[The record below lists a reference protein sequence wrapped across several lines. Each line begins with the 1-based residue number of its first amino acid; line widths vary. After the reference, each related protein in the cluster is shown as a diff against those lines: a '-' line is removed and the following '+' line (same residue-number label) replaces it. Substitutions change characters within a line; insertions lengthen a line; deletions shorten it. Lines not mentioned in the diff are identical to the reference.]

1 MYVHSQWFAWW
12 ITGHKWSEPAWLKLS
27 DTEIVCNLEKVL
39 SHFKLNKFYI
49 KNAIL
54 SQVEFKSMLPFEQG
68 VTDVSE
74 ISAFM
79 NLQIRI
85 IYILFLI
92 CFLKIL
98 TSPAPWKRMIFSE
111 RRVLVIRRE
120 ANRPA
125 TATDAVPWI
134 SSLNVQYFSRYLS
147 RKRNALWFP
156 KSSNWKIE
164 RHINWNFHIIHCLQ
178 SAEQIFHVYKL
189 HLMTCADLN

>member
-1 MYVHSQWFAWW
+1 MYVHSQWFACW
-12 ITGHKWSEPAWLKLS
+12 ITAHKWSEPAWLKLS
-27 DTEIVCNLEKVL
+27 DTEIICNLEKVL
-39 SHFKLNKFYI
+39 SYFKLKKFHI
-49 KNAIL
+49 KNSIL
-54 SQVEFKSMLPFEQG
+54 SQVEFKSMLSFEQG

-74 ISAFM
+74 IPGFM

-85 IYILFLI
+85 IYLLFLI

-98 TSPAPWKRMIFSE
+98 TSPAPWKRMILSE

-156 KSSNWKIE
+156 KSSNWKIK
-164 RHINWNFHIIHCLQ
+164 RHINWNLHIIDCLQ

-189 HLMTCADLN
+189 HLMTYAHLN